1 MDAECYLLYSA
12 AILPSMKRI
21 VRTAIVAMGLLAI
34 SPLLAQTAPGEA
46 EQQQIIAVIK
56 EIRAQQTSIAENQAK
71 IDAKL
76 GALAEAIRVAKIF
89 ASRGGR

>member
-34 SPLLAQTAPGEA
+34 SPLFAQTAPGEA

>member
-1 MDAECYLLYSA
+1 LLYSV
-12 AILPSMKRI
+12 AILPPMKRI
-21 VRTAIVAMGLLAI
+21 VRTAIVAMGLLTI
-34 SPLLAQTAPGEA
+34 SPLSAQTAASEA

-56 EIRAQQTSIAENQAK
+56 EIRAQQASIGENQAK

-76 GALAEAIRVAKIF
+76 ASLAEAIRVAKIF